1 MKVFLSDPNSIINNI
16 NNNNEDML
24 NILFALS
31 NNKKKLMKFFSFCD
45 YDQLIKF
52 KTNLT
57 DMLDMLIKNNEE
69 QFLNLGKFFNR
80 NTIINLKTLKS
91 NLLGIEF
98 EDSMSYFINEDH
110 YTTLLNITDKIE
122 TLTNEMDTFSFI
134 TYSTG
139 GITSFKEEVKK
150 EIDNEI
156 CLELKE
162 YEISKHDLNK
172 IYWADDHAFFL
183 NKAPEELTTGCLFL
197 AESGQFCIK
206 IAENRVYK
214 GKFDF
219 TKKDNDD
226 YIICERFD
234 MFFKSKRNQEVDC
247 NIDENKEL
255 TKLLKDDFLVKKVNE
270 KSM

>member
-1 MKVFLSDPNSIINNI
+1 
-16 NNNNEDML
+16 
-24 NILFALS
+24 
-31 NNKKKLMKFFSFCD
+31 
-45 YDQLIKF
+45 
-52 KTNLT
+52 
-57 DMLDMLIKNNEE
+57 
-69 QFLNLGKFFNR
+69 
-80 NTIINLKTLKS
+80 
-91 NLLGIEF
+91 
-98 EDSMSYFINEDH
+98 
-110 YTTLLNITDKIE
+110 
-122 TLTNEMDTFSFI
+122 
-134 TYSTG
+134 
-139 GITSFKEEVKK
+139 
-150 EIDNEI
+150 
-156 CLELKE
+156 
-162 YEISKHDLNK
+162 
-172 IYWADDHAFFL
+172 
-183 NKAPEELTTGCLFL
+183 LFL